1 MVIYYQLLIFSF
13 KNYRRFF
20 YVKEVDDV
28 LNALVAVNASFP
40 ERFSILVRWKIIVCV
55 LATVLKTKY
64 SWAYNGS
71 HVKIRLADNIK

>member
-40 ERFSILVRWKIIVCV
+40 ERFSILVR
-55 LATVLKTKY
+55 
-64 SWAYNGS
+64 
-71 HVKIRLADNIK
+71 